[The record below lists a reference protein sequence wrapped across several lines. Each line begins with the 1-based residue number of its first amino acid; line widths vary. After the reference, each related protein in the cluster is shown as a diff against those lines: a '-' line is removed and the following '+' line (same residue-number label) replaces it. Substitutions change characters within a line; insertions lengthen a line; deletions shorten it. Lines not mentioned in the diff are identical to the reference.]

1 MSRIQDALGRIRA
14 AKGDSTA
21 RAQRQPGDQDSMV
34 LAKVVERSVDA
45 RSLPNIDKRLH
56 VDHDALRAAGLIA
69 PKYHEQLL
77 ANQYRDIKRPLIAHA
92 FGKRATRIDD
102 GNLIMITSALPG
114 EGKTF
119 TGINLALSMAHE
131 RDHEVLL
138 VDADVAKPH
147 TSEMFSASNEMG
159 LLDVLEDP
167 EIPVETLVLPTDV
180 DGLSILPAG
189 RPRHDSTELL
199 ASSAM
204 EDVIETL
211 AQLSKGQ
218 IVVFDS
224 PPLLHTSEAKVLS
237 SLAGQVV
244 IVVRAEETAQDAV
257 ESALALLDDG
267 QAVTLILNQIRGRTG
282 EYQYSYGY
290 GYASSRRDTGTQ
302 E

>member
-1 MSRIQDALGRIRA
+1 
-14 AKGDSTA
+14 
-21 RAQRQPGDQDSMV
+21 MV
-34 LAKVVERSVDA
+34 
-45 RSLPNIDKRLH
+45 
-56 VDHDALRAAGLIA
+56 
-69 PKYHEQLL
+69 
-77 ANQYRDIKRPLIAHA
+77 
-92 FGKRATRIDD
+92 
-102 GNLIMITSALPG
+102 TSAMAG

-119 TGINLALSMAHE
+119 TSINLALSMAQE

-147 TSEMFSASNEMG
+147 VSEMFSVTNEMG

-167 EIPVETLVLPTDV
+167 EISVETLVLPTDV
-180 DGLSILPAG
+180 DGFRILPAG
-189 RPRHDSTELL
+189 RARLHATELL

-224 PPLLHTSEAKVLS
+224 PPLLQTSEAKVLS

-257 ESALALLDDG
+257 KMALTLLDDG
-267 QAVTLILNQIRGRTG
+267 QAVSLVLNQVRAGFG
-282 EYQYSYGY
+282 EYQYGSGYGY
-290 GYASSRRDTGTQ
+290 GNSKQSTGGK